1 MNASLDSPAAS
12 RISSYR
18 HSPLDQEKKSI
29 RLLQV
34 LPGES
39 DDPIRCTIKH
49 FNLATQP
56 IYVALSYTWD
66 HARENVPIF
75 CNGLIVEVGQNLR
88 SFLQQFRRIAGS
100 DGAWLWVDAL
110 CINQD
115 NILERNHQVGQMKDI
130 YQGAALVITWL
141 GAATD
146 DDRLAFR
153 ALQEDTIAPGRWP
166 WDAWYQLFR
175 KPYWRRI
182 WIIQEFVLGE
192 ENHLWC
198 GNLRADTDDFWRA
211 GENLDGIHNVR
222 ETLGWRLLI
231 LRRLWSSNNHSERR
245 KQMDLRKLSTSFAI
259 SNSTDPRDYVYGF
272 LGIAYISNEKG
283 LGLVPDYSKSAA
295 EVAIDVVRIHCRWAP
310 ALFPISSR
318 ERTAQTLA
326 HELTQKLEYE
336 RYRKEYESEDN
347 ESNAEIRVA
356 NSQAGDLNASR
367 LLKQRQALRDI
378 FRGERFKGHY
388 LSQHTVSR
396 PIYPHSMWNS
406 LLTDNMNDE
415 IDLQDELVRDH
426 DFISHLM
433 RKLGVSRSTMAS
445 LVLEKAPDLRA
456 HMHIIV
462 AKDWR
467 ELHLCREGGHGATTD
482 MLIGI
487 FGFEAC
493 VEMGLVSGRAEP
505 GDEQRRSDF
514 ESWADQ
520 FKLEPPTRDS
530 PKHLKVPDAVQ
541 RRILNRDFVMNQ
553 IMQKQ

>member
-39 DDPIRCTIKH
+39 EDPI
-49 FNLATQP
+49 
-56 IYVALSYTWD
+56 
-66 HARENVPIF
+66 
-75 CNGLIVEVGQNLR
+75 
-88 SFLQQFRRIAGS
+88 RIAGS

-130 YQGAALVITWL
+130 YQGAGLVITWL

-388 LSQHTVSR
+388 LSQHTISR
-396 PIYPHSMWNS
+396 PIYPHN
-406 LLTDNMNDE
+406 NMNDE

-493 VEMGLVSGRAEP
+493 VEMELVSGRAEP